1 MAVINSNLLSLTAR
15 QHQGRANSELGTTLE
30 RLSSGLKVNSAAD
43 DAAGQAIGN
52 RMAAQEAGQHQAAR
66 NANDGISMIQTAEGA
81 LDEVN
86 DRLQRIRELS
96 VQGLNG
102 TITAD
107 DADAIQAEIN
117 QNLKEIDR
125 LNEQTEF
132 NGMSLLNGDAGAVD
146 LQVGADDGQ
155 ELSVDLGSPGFSVDE
170 LGLEDFTIYG
180 LEGEI
185 TPRKTLQGSAHDI
198 VLKPDTD
205 AEVSTDLSMYVNGEK
220 QDNNTTDYVS
230 GSGGLSGSYIKT
242 EKGGNFQ
249 YYSDPDEAATH
260 YTKTNNNEVTIE
272 SNTPIFSE
280 IDTVEVPNT
289 SQQAFEL
296 SDGTT
301 ISSGN
306 DPVLVSSDEKYYIQ
320 TQENNLR
327 TYREASVTL
336 EDSGSTSQ
344 LTASAKETTSYTTT
358 EFEDISGSD
367 NITVNEGGTNKNTAY
382 DDYSSVEFTDTSDTA
397 FPNGSQSLVEHDGSY
412 FIKQE
417 DSGTTT
423 YYKAELSSSDSTT
436 LSVQATESTGV
447 RKEGFTAPTQVN
459 DISVDSSSVDFSS
472 MGLAS
477 GDARLLKYQEGND
490 GYYVEDT
497 SGADP
502 TYTKAQVSLTASD
515 TSASTASAAL
525 ETGATPEAFSTIDK
539 INGNSVI
546 TLDESNVEVNYT
558 ARDEDGNPRTYNDVL
573 RQDEDGRYYMRL
585 SDDVDSDES
594 FVKGTLVDN
603 LKSANTL
610 VQTSEGSSEVLV
622 YFDFD
627 FSAST
632 DADLI
637 QADTGDKRTVV
648 NINADDDEIRIKQ
661 PNDPLAT
668 LDEAIERVDDK
679 RGMLGAMHN
688 RLDSVIDGLST
699 AEMNTAAAR
708 SRIMD
713 ADYAD
718 ESSKLMKQQVI
729 QQASQSMLAQANQVP
744 QTVLSLLPS

>member
-43 DAAGQAIGN
+43 DAAGQAIAN

-117 QNLKEIDR
+117 QNLQEIDR

-132 NGMSLLNGDAGAVD
+132 NGMSLLNGDAGAVN

-185 TPRKTLQGSAHDI
+185 TPRKTLQGRAEDI

-205 AEVSTDLSMYVNGEK
+205 AEVSTDLSMYVNGDK

-242 EKGGNFQ
+242 EEDGNFQ

-289 SQQAFEL
+289 SQQTFEL

-301 ISSGN
+301 ISSGS
-306 DPVLVSSDEKYYIQ
+306 DPALVSSDGKYYIQ

-344 LTASAKETTSYTTT
+344 LTASAKDTTSYTTT
-358 EFEDISGSD
+358 EFADISGSD
-367 NITVNEGGTNKNTAY
+367 NITVNEGGTNENKAY
-382 DDYSSVEFTDTSDTA
+382 DDYSNLEFTDASDTA

-423 YYKAELSSSDSTT
+423 YYTAELSSSDSTT

-447 RKEGFTAPTQVN
+447 RNAGFTAPTQVN

-477 GDARLLKYQEGND
+477 GDARLLKYQDGND

-497 SGADP
+497 SGAEP

-515 TSASTASAAL
+515 TSVSTASAAL
-525 ETGATPEAFSTIDK
+525 ETGATPETFSTIDK

-585 SDDVDSDES
+585 SGDVDSDES

-622 YFDFD
+622 YFDFN

-632 DADLI
+632 EADLI

-648 NINADDDEIRIKQ
+648 DIDADDDEIRIKQ

-679 RGMLGAMHN
+679 RSMLGAMHN